1 MIALYIIGGIIL
13 LLILILIIP
22 ISADIRYKD
31 ELFVKVKYGS
41 IGVFDSSKHNPENEK
56 EKPSVKKENKKAKE
70 KKENTI
76 TKIFNEKGKIE
87 GIKFLARLIKSA
99 ISRIIW
105 VIKKISFRKFFVKI
119 VVSSDD
125 AANTAIA
132 YGAVCAAVY
141 PIINILEQNTNL
153 SVKEVGIY
161 TDFEKI
167 SPEIETAVT
176 LKTRLIYAVIAGIS
190 LLLEY
195 LRIKKESDKNGRK
208 QSE

>member
-41 IGVFDSSKHNPENEK
+41 IGVFDSSQHNPENEK

-70 KKENTI
+70 KKENPI

-87 GIKFLARLIKSA
+87 VIKFLACLIKYA
-99 ISRIIW
+99 ISRIIL
-105 VIKKISFRKFFVKI
+105 VISFRKFFVKI

-141 PIINILEQNTNL
+141 PIINIFEQNTNL